1 MVIYDPIFG
10 IHFYLPITSAVERI
24 YERKTEPGYSGD
36 LLDLDSDAEHQSE
49 KSEHPA

>member
-24 YERKTEPGYSGD
+24 YERKTE
-36 LLDLDSDAEHQSE
+36 
-49 KSEHPA
+49 HPA